1 MKNMRVLL
9 CVVLLLSGTLFAGGV
24 VTNTN
29 QSAAFMRTLNRNAST
44 DVDAVYFN
52 PAGLTK
58 LCCNGLFLDI
68 SNQSIWQKKTV
79 TDNTL
84 TLNKDEFVGDV
95 AALVFPTAYVAYK
108 MDKLVLSA
116 GFMPIGGGGSAT
128 YEKGLPSFEVDL
140 SKLPAAFAAQGAT
153 GYELDVNF
161 EGSSTYL
168 GVQGGV
174 SYKINDMISVYGGAR
189 YVMANNSY
197 TGYLKNINLIT
208 PIGPVPAD
216 NFMNAVATQLS
227 STASSLQPLI
237 DGGAGIYTL
246 AQAQGAG
253 LLSAA
258 QVAQIEGGLTQV
270 GVDPTGLTISDV
282 QTAYTAKSVYYDKAT
297 EDKEVDA
304 KRSGGGITP
313 IISVNLSMKDLNV
326 GIRYEMKTT
335 MEMENETKTDD
346 TGLFPDKAKYGSDL
360 PSQLAVGV
368 SYKMGKLKL
377 MSDFNYFGNTGV
389 DWDGAEVNFDNSME
403 AGVAAEYS
411 LTEKLK
417 VSLGGLYSKQG
428 ATDESQ
434 SDMDFNLDTYTI
446 GGGLLYAVTPKIQVN
461 LGALNTTY
469 FEG

>member
-1 MKNMRVLL
+1 
-9 CVVLLLSGTLFAGGV
+9 
-24 VTNTN
+24 
-29 QSAAFMRTLNRNAST
+29 
-44 DVDAVYFN
+44 
-52 PAGLTK
+52 
-58 LCCNGLFLDI
+58 CCNGLFLDI

-79 TDNTL
+79 TNNTA

-128 YEKGLPSFEVDL
+128 YDKGLPSFEVPVSAMKTL
-140 SKLPAAFAAQGAT
+140 LAGAGVT
-153 GYELDVNF
+153 DYKLDVNF

-168 GVQGGV
+168 GMQGGV

-197 TGYLKNINLIT
+197 TGYLKNIQIN
-208 PIGPVPAD
+208 PASAGGS
-216 NFMNAVATQLS
+216 FIPAATYFTQLS
-227 STASSLQPLI
+227 TLAS
-237 DGGAGIYTL
+237 GGASGVQPIITAGGGGYTL
-246 AQAQGAG
+246 AQLRGASMITVVD
-253 LLSAA
+253 SATIA
-258 QVAQIEGGLTQV
+258 GGLAQFGVPAGQITAMTATQIQATY
-270 GVDPTGLTISDV
+270 TGIANTMTGHADE
-282 QTAYTAKSVYYDKAT
+282 TA
-297 EDKEVDA
+297 DKEVDA
-304 KRSGGGITP
+304 KRSGSGITP
-313 IISVNLSMKDLNV
+313 IIGLNLSMKDLNV

-335 MEMENETKTDD
+335 MVMENDTKPGKDAGQAAFAD
-346 TGLFPDKAKYGSDL
+346 GAKIGSDL
-360 PSQLAVGV
+360 PSQLAVGL

-389 DWDGAEVNFDNSME
+389 DWDSAEVNFDNGME
-403 AGVAAEYS
+403 FGLGAEYS

-417 VSLGGLYSKQG
+417 ISLGGLYSKSG

-469 FEG
+469 FEGQNALKTEKYNQTTFGVAFGVQVKL